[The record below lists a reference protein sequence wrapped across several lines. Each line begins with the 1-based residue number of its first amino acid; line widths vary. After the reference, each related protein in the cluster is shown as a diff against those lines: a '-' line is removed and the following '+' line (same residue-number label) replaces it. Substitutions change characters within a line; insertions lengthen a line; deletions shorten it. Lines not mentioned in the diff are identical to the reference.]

1 MVLMLVTSCQSSEL
15 PTVTIPPLNLII
27 PERPT
32 LDGTAEDMV
41 KQLIVYSNQLELVID
56 NYNAYIEAV
65 NEILTR
71 T

>member
-15 PTVTIPPLNLII
+15 PTITIPPLNFIV

-32 LDGTAEDMV
+32 LSGTAEDMV